1 MARPTTVLLVF
12 FLAFNLFAGVLVAQ
26 GVDEAI
32 GIDAT
37 VGEHDEYDDVS
48 GRDSVETGTPRGDNL
63 FGMYNVVTN
72 QVKNI
77 FTTIFPGLNMMDR
90 AGVPGYITGGILGP
104 VFSVVIIIEV
114 ISFLRGWQL

>member
-12 FLAFNLFAGVLVAQ
+12 FLAFNLFAGVLVAE

-32 GIDAT
+32 GIDAS
-37 VGEHDEYDDVS
+37 VGEDDEYDEIS
-48 GRDSVETGTPRGDNL
+48 GKEEVEAGTPRGDNL

-77 FTTIFPGLNMMDR
+77 FTAIFPGLNMMDR

-104 VFSVVIIIEV
+104 IFSVVIIIEV